1 MTEIL
6 SDVALVLVF
15 ILIGG
20 VFAATELALVS
31 LRGTQ
36 LSALAEGSARGRR
49 VARVAADPNRFLA
62 AVQIGVTVAGFFSA
76 AFGASTL
83 AEHLSPVL
91 VGWGLGEG
99 AAEAVAVVALTLVI
113 AYFSLVLGELVPK
126 RVALQ
131 KSTTVAVT
139 VGPALDRFA
148 ALMRPVVWLLSIST
162 NAVVRLLGLD
172 PTARGEEM
180 TESEIRTLVSDH
192 AAIPADERALLDDV
206 FAATDRTLTE
216 VMTPRRDVTFLSGGL
231 PLVDA
236 VEQLRAAPFSRFP
249 VIGDGFD
256 DVLGYVHVRDVF
268 QAALAPGETTGVV
281 ADVVREVVL
290 VPGTARLLPTMS
302 LLRRSG
308 QHLAV
313 VVDEYGGTDGI
324 VTLEDLVEEV
334 VGEIH
339 DEYDL
344 AQRAVHLVRD
354 GVADIDAGITIEEVG
369 ELTGVTLPDGP
380 YETLAGYV
388 LSRLGRLG
396 RVGDTVEIDDHVLT
410 VTEVNG
416 LRIAR
421 VTVAPSPEVLDKDLH
436 ADRDEDDTTGD
447 LGGPA

>member
-6 SDVALVLVF
+6 GDVALVLVF

-36 LSALAEGSARGRR
+36 LSALAEGSVRGRR
-49 VARVAADPNRFLA
+49 VAQVAADPNRFLA

-83 AEHLSPVL
+83 AEHVTPVL
-91 VGWGLGEG
+91 VDRGLGEG
-99 AAEAVAVVALTLVI
+99 AAETLAVVVLTLVI

-131 KSTTVAVT
+131 KSSTVAVA

-148 ALMRPVVWLLSIST
+148 SLMRPVVWLLSVST
-162 NAVVRLLGLD
+162 DAVVRLLGLD

-180 TESEIRTLVSDH
+180 TESEIRTLVADH
-192 AAIPADERALLDDV
+192 AAIPAEERALLDDV

-216 VMTPRRDVTFLSGGL
+216 VMTPRRDVTFLSGDL
-231 PLVDA
+231 PLTDA
-236 VEQLRAAPFSRFP
+236 VEQLRVAPFSRVP
-249 VIGDGFD
+249 VIGEGFD

-344 AQRAVHLVRD
+344 TPRAVHLLRD

-396 RVGDTVEIDDHVLT
+396 RVGDTVEIDGHVLT
-410 VTEVNG
+410 VAEVNG

-421 VTVAPSPEVLDKDLH
+421 VTIGPSAQVV
-436 ADRDEDDTTGD
+436 DEDLDADGHEDESPGD